1 MGSEP
6 LPLHCTALQCA
17 QSPSYLHCAALELRK
32 PESLPDWFLSTTA
45 QYFSFYFSW
54 GLMIF
59 LSSILLQYNNVCLL
73 FVANCIRVH
82 HNDSASV
89 LIQSSFATLMH
100 DSSPSIHF
108 RPQWTSYNIE
118 MESYWCG
125 VHSMPVFF
133 DFIILLK
140 GTLCLSLI
148 RPHLKFA
155 CSVWNLHTMNDN
167 ALPEDVHNLHA
178 QYGTFTQ

>member
-1 MGSEP
+1 
-6 LPLHCTALQCA
+6 
-17 QSPSYLHCAALELRK
+17 
-32 PESLPDWFLSTTA
+32 
-45 QYFSFYFSW
+45 
-54 GLMIF
+54 
-59 LSSILLQYNNVCLL
+59 
-73 FVANCIRVH
+73 
-82 HNDSASV
+82 
-89 LIQSSFATLMH
+89 MH

-155 CSVWNLHTMNDN
+155 CSVWNLHTYNERQRTSWGCPQFACSVWDLHTMNDK
-167 ALPEDVHNLHA
+167 ALPEDVQNLHFRWPPNNGA
-178 QYGTFTQ
+178 QVIRIDIMNVLSLADPDSSSNCLCFTRLFVVGVIPSWLPLLSYKL